1 MACYSIGDLSRRD
14 LMKMSAAIAGANAFF
29 PIDVVVAAALQPTP
43 RQVLGPFYPRTSLA
57 RTSDLTH
64 VPGRTGRAAGLVL
77 DVMGRVLNISGE
89 PVANAK
95 LDVWQANSHGRYTNP
110 RDDNPAPLDP
120 NFEGSATLESDAE
133 GRYRFV
139 TIKPAAYRDGNAMRP
154 AHIHFK
160 VSGRHDRL
168 VTQMYFEGDPYNA
181 EDPFLNSAEHKELL
195 IAEMLAPPKEFEPD
209 SKAIVFDIVLYNG

>member
-95 LDVWQANSHGRYTNP
+95 LDVWQANSYGRYTNWS
-110 RDDNPAPLDP
+110 DDNPAPLDP

-133 GRYRFV
+133 GRYRFI
-139 TIKPAAYRDGNAMRP
+139 TIKPAAYPDGNAMRP

-168 VTQMYFEGDPYNA
+168 VT
-181 EDPFLNSAEHKELL
+181 
-195 IAEMLAPPKEFEPD
+195 
-209 SKAIVFDIVLYNG
+209 

>member
-95 LDVWQANSHGRYTNP
+95 LDVWQANSYGRYTN
-110 RDDNPAPLDP
+110 RSDDNPGRSIRISRAPRRWKAMPRAVIDSSRSSRP
-120 NFEGSATLESDAE
+120 PTPTATRC
-133 GRYRFV
+133 GRR
-139 TIKPAAYRDGNAMRP
+139 ISISR
-154 AHIHFK
+154 
-160 VSGRHDRL
+160 
-168 VTQMYFEGDPYNA
+168 
-181 EDPFLNSAEHKELL
+181 
-195 IAEMLAPPKEFEPD
+195 
-209 SKAIVFDIVLYNG
+209 